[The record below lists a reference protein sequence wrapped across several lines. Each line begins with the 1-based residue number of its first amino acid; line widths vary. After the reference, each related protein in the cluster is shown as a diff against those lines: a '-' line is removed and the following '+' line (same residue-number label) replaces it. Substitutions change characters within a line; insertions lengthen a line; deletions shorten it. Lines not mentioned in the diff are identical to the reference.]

1 MILSKE
7 ELLEDLEAFRHMGR
21 KIVTTNGVFDII
33 HVGHTRYLEGART
46 CGDILIVLLNSD
58 ESVRN
63 LKGEGRPLVSEM
75 ERAEV
80 LDSLG
85 TVDYVVLFDAPT
97 PDELLSLI
105 RPDVHVKGGN
115 YAVNELPEA
124 ELVESLGGKVL
135 TLNYVAGWSTTTLIQ
150 EIVARF
156 GTFAETQ
163 QAEEPD
169 HSQDTRPT
177 GGKNG

>member
-7 ELLEDLEAFRHMGR
+7 ELLEDLEAFRHMDR

-58 ESVRN
+58 ISVHN
-63 LKGEGRPLVSEM
+63 LKGEGRPLVPEM

-85 TVDYVVLFDAPT
+85 TVDYVVLFDEPT
-97 PDELLSLI
+97 PDELLSAI

-124 ELVESLGGKVL
+124 VLVESFGGTVL
-135 TLNYVAGWSTTTLIQ
+135 TLNYVAGKSTTKLIQ
-150 EIVARF
+150 EIVSRF
-156 GTFAETQ
+156 GTFTKAER
-163 QAEEPD
+163 AEEPD
-169 HSQDTRPT
+169 PSQDIEST
-177 GGKNG
+177 GGNDG